1 MLITDITGTIEGK
14 TSTYSFENHAALY
27 SYMVQHNIDSCHV
40 YATLASVQVT
50 ETIEVTQADIKR
62 ILEGDA

>member
-14 TSTYSFENHAALY
+14 TSTYSFSNHADLY
-27 SYMVQHNIDSCHV
+27 DYMVKHDITACHIH
-40 YATLASVQVT
+40 ATLASVQVT

-62 ILEGDA
+62 ILEEDA